1 MFPLY
6 HSDCYGVC
14 GIYCSLSIWIFDVM
28 DKKEFESVVSE
39 MKQYA
44 RLVVENVKLQFAEGV
59 SLLLAEVFSS
69 LVAVLF
75 SLAAV
80 FLVILAVVW
89 WLTVYLGFALAAV
102 IVALLLLMLSVA
114 AYLVCRRLFADMFA
128 GSVCRIF
135 FPKDDGQE
143 DGE

>member
-1 MFPLY
+1 ME
-6 HSDCYGVC
+6 
-14 GIYCSLSIWIFDVM
+14 
-28 DKKEFESVVSE
+28 KKEFDSVVSE
-39 MKQYA
+39 LKQYA
-44 RLVVENVKLQFAEGV
+44 QLIVENVKLQFAEGL

-69 LVAVLF
+69 FVAVLF

-80 FLVILAVVW
+80 FLVILAAVW

-102 IVALLLLMLSVA
+102 IVALLLFMLSVSV
-114 AYLVCRRLFADMFA
+114 YLVCRRLFADMFVR
-128 GSVCRIF
+128 SVCRIL